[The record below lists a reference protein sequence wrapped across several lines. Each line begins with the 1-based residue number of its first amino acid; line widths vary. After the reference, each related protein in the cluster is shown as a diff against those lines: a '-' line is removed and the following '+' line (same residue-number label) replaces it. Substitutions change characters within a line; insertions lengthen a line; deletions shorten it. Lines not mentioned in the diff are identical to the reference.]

1 MAIKLDRCKRW
12 LPAKKYLKD
21 EQDISVHFSN
31 VHYNYYSAWKYVI
44 KEDEEILESD
54 NHPDLWNSKPPKTNA
69 ASCLKKTVSQKR
81 ERERS
86 ADSGEECDDH
96 NSVIEEGVSEEKTK
110 SRSQKRKK
118 RLSSFELS
126 EIIVEK
132 GIQTRTELLAF
143 ANNQKV
149 NGKFDIAEFIVNR
162 GPRVVAEVLNTAW
175 ELRNAQGEVRQI
187 KEVAH

>member
-1 MAIKLDRCKRW
+1 MS
-12 LPAKKYLKD
+12 KK
-21 EQDISVHFSN
+21 N
-31 VHYNYYSAWKYVI
+31 
-44 KEDEEILESD
+44 
-54 NHPDLWNSKPPKTNA
+54 
-69 ASCLKKTVSQKR
+69 VSQKR

-86 ADSGEECDDH
+86 TDSGEECDDH
-96 NSVIEEGVSEEKTK
+96 NSVIEEGISEEKTK

-162 GPRVVAEVLNTAW
+162 GPRVVAEIFEYSMGIEKRT
-175 ELRNAQGEVRQI
+175 GKVRQI
-187 KEVAH
+187 KKVAH

>member
-1 MAIKLDRCKRW
+1 MYTIT
-12 LPAKKYLKD
+12 
-21 EQDISVHFSN
+21 IN
-31 VHYNYYSAWKYVI
+31 SAWKYVI

-54 NHPDLWNSKPPKTNA
+54 NHPDLWNSKPPKTKA

-86 ADSGEECDDH
+86 TDSGEECDDH

-126 EIIVEK
+126 EIK
-132 GIQTRTELLAF
+132 KSTRVSKREQNCWHL
-143 ANNQKV
+143 
-149 NGKFDIAEFIVNR
+149 
-162 GPRVVAEVLNTAW
+162 
-175 ELRNAQGEVRQI
+175 QI
-187 KEVAH
+187 TKSLTLPSSL